1 MYYNTSVYRGLVIEG
16 VKAVGLSNLKG
27 GPVFR
32 NFTLDALPLF
42 AVTIATTSPFD
53 LFAQI

>member
-1 MYYNTSVYRGLVIEG
+1 MYSRIPLFIPGLVI
-16 VKAVGLSNLKG
+16 VKAVGLGNLKG

-42 AVTIATTSPFD
+42 AVTM
-53 LFAQI
+53 